1 MSQPQEK
8 KTTPIR
14 TPRVTLAAVTKT
26 PTHRAPRI
34 LIHGQPGVGKTT
46 FAADAPAPIFICP
59 EDGIPVSVQGAGRFP
74 APDGGW
80 KWADVRDA
88 IVALSVEKHDYQ
100 TLVLD
105 TLDWLE
111 PIIWEHVCDKAGVA
125 TIEDVGGGYGKGYSA
140 ALDEWR
146 VLLSAIE
153 KLWINRNM
161 TIVMLAHSAIRTF
174 KDPQSDG
181 YDRYELKIHKY
192 PAGLFKEW
200 PDAVLFAQHE
210 AAVATDKRTKRNR
223 GVSTGARIM
232 HTVWNAAFDA
242 KNRYGLPEEMPLSW
256 SEFRAAVD
264 AGAPAEATA
273 LIAEIK
279 RKAGELGGEL
289 EAKTLQALDRANGD
303 PAKLAQLN
311 DWANGKIAL
320 SADTK
325 GTPQS

>member
-1 MSQPQEK
+1 MAQTQEK
-8 KTTPIR
+8 KPTPIR
-14 TPRVTLAAVTKT
+14 APRVTLATVTKT
-26 PTHRAPRI
+26 PTHRPPRV

-46 FAADAPAPIFICP
+46 FAADAPSPIFICP
-59 EDGIPVSVQGAGRFP
+59 EDGIPASVQGAGRFP

-80 KWADVRDA
+80 KWTDVRDA
-88 IVALSVEKHDYQ
+88 IVALSVEKHDYK

-111 PIIWEHVCDKAGVA
+111 PIIWDHVVEKAGVS

-153 KLWINRNM
+153 KLWINKGM
-161 TIVMLAHSAIRTF
+161 AIVVSAHSAIRTF

-181 YDRYELKIHKY
+181 YDRYELKVHKY

-200 PDAVLFAQHE
+200 SDVVLFAQHE
-210 AAVATDKRTKRNR
+210 AAVSTDKRTKRNR

-256 SEFRAAVD
+256 SELQAAIES
-264 AGAPAEATA
+264 GSPADTTA
-273 LIAEIK
+273 LIGEIR
-279 RKAGELGGEL
+279 RKAAELGGDL
-289 EAKTLQALDRANGD
+289 EAKTIQALDRANGD
-303 PAKLAQLN
+303 PSKLAQLN

-320 SADTK
+320 SSEQK
-325 GTPQS
+325 GTQAP

>member
-1 MSQPQEK
+1 MSQPQTK
-8 KTTPIR
+8 LQTAPAR
-14 TPRVTLAAVTKT
+14 MPRVTLASITKS
-26 PTHRAPRI
+26 PAKRPPRV

-46 FAADAPAPIFICP
+46 FAADAPSPIIICP
-59 EDGIPVSVQGAGRFP
+59 EDGIPHSASEISRFP

-88 IVALSVEKHDYQ
+88 IVALTVEKHSYQ

-105 TLDWLE
+105 SLDWLE
-111 PIIWEHVCDKAGVA
+111 PLIWEYIVEKNGVA
-125 TIEDVGGGYGKGYSA
+125 SIEDVGGGYGKGYSA

-146 VLLSAIE
+146 ILLSAIE
-153 KLWINRNM
+153 KLWISKNM
-161 TIVMLAHSAIRTF
+161 AIVTTAHSAIRTF

-200 PDAVLFAQHE
+200 SDVVLFAQHE
-210 AAVATDKRTKRNR
+210 AAVTTDKRTKRNR

-256 SEFRAAVD
+256 AELDAGIN
-264 AGAPAEATA
+264 AGAPAETDD

-279 RKAGELGGEL
+279 RKAEEL
-289 EAKTLQALDRANGD
+289 NGD
-303 PAKLAQLN
+303 LKAQILDAIGRAGTDAAKLAKLN

-320 SADTK
+320 SSTK
-325 GTPQS
+325 KGE